1 MGVRRLPHALRL
13 GLSFAAKAALGRP
26 GFRLAA
32 GLGIFMDDISQT
44 ASLDSEGRIRLSD
57 QVIRALGAKPG
68 DKLSIDLCGG
78 VMVLSRVVIQPKES
92 EIGAFL
98 DSVMRAAERSSISTK
113 DGTVV
118 IDGES
123 WSVGM
128 ADVFSDKAAA

>member
-1 MGVRRLPHALRL
+1 MR
-13 GLSFAAKAALGRP
+13 F
-26 GFRLAA
+26 AA
-32 GLGIFMDDISQT
+32 GLGIFMEDISQT

-98 DSVMRAAERSSISTK
+98 DSVMRAAERSSILTK